1 MNKLHTRIETL
12 QMLRSKEFAL
22 HVIALVERTAAA
34 HFASATLMDDNIV
47 TIRDWAE
54 AIEEQKRQQTSAVS
68 VRFAYDFEFAL
79 VKACKDFGITVL
91 RKEEGD
97 APGHDFRVITSDD
110 GIIPFEV
117 KTTQGSSGWTGSTHS
132 KGKGKAES
140 YVLVSYELDYD
151 LPIPKNTFSFEN
163 VIKAVHF
170 SVLDGCPVT
179 WSGKATDN
187 NSTSTGRISINH
199 IDEYR
204 KSISLGDAKIPQGS
218 RAKWCKCL
226 REDIAQ
232 HRGIE
237 IEAA

>member
-1 MNKLHTRIETL
+1 MNKLHTRSDTL
-12 QMLRSKEFAL
+12 KVLRSKEFAL
-22 HVIALVERTAAA
+22 HVISLVESTAAA
-34 HFASATLMDDNIV
+34 HFASAALLDDSII

-79 VKACKDFGITVL
+79 VRACKDFDIAVL

-117 KTTQGSSGWTGSTHS
+117 KTTQSANGWTGSTHS

-170 SVLDGCPVT
+170 SVLDDCAVA
-179 WSGKATDN
+179 WSGEATDS
-187 NSTSTGRISINH
+187 NSASTGKIHVNSV
-199 IDEYR
+199 DEYR
-204 KSISLGDAKIPQGS
+204 KSISLGSVEPKI
-218 RAKWCKCL
+218 KWCKCL

>member
-1 MNKLHTRIETL
+1 MNKLHTRNKTL
-12 QMLRSKEFAL
+12 QALRSKDFAL
-22 HVIALVERTAAA
+22 HTINLVERTAAA
-34 HFASATLMDDNIV
+34 HFASAALMDDTIV

-79 VKACKDFGITVL
+79 VRACKDFGIAAL
-91 RKEEGD
+91 GKEEGD
-97 APGHDFRVITSDD
+97 APGHDFRVVTSDD

-117 KTTQGSSGWTGSTHS
+117 KTTQSSNGWTGSTHS
-132 KGKGKAES
+132 EGKGKAES
-140 YVLVSYELDYD
+140 YVLVSYELDYE
-151 LPIPKNTFSFEN
+151 LPIPKNTFSFTN

-170 SVLDGCPVT
+170 SVLDNCAVAWNGE
-179 WSGKATDN
+179 ATDN
-187 NSTSTGRISINH
+187 NSSTTGKISINH

-226 REDIAQ
+226 REDIMQ
-232 HRGIE
+232 YRGKE
-237 IEAA
+237 IAAA